1 MAGSGELVQHNR
13 CDQAGGADEA
23 QQLQQSEGF
32 AGCGGDV
39 LRSHEAFLKIGKSEM
54 VHGSEVSA
62 SRLAQTSA
70 CQMSLSLLDRP
81 EFPTGWRWIRSPPG
95 GKPTYE
101 SATSPACSETAATI
115 AATAEAPKKTR
126 ISSIRQ
132 WVAVTRIPEADH
144 RGATRAGAHHL
155 IRRAAFAQQGA

>member
-1 MAGSGELVQHNR
+1 MAGLGELVQHDR
-13 CDQAGGADEA
+13 CDQSGGADEA

-32 AGCGGDV
+32 TGCGGDV

-54 VHGSEVSA
+54 VHGSEARA

-70 CQMSLSLLDRP
+70 CQMPLSLLDRP
-81 EFPTGWRWIRSPPG
+81 EFPTGWRWIHSPPG

-101 SATSPACSETAATI
+101 SATSRACSDTVATI
-115 AATAEAPKKTR
+115 AATVEAQKTR

-132 WVAVTRIPEADH
+132 WIAVTRIPEADH

-155 IRRAAFAQQGA
+155 IRRAAFAQQRA